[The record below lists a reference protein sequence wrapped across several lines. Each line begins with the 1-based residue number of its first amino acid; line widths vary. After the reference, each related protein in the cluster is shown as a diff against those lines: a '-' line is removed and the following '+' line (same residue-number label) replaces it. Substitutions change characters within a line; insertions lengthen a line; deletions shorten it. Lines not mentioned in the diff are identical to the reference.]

1 MRVVVIGATGNVG
14 TSTIEVLRA
23 EPAVTEIV
31 GVARRLPEALTQG
44 VTWRAA
50 DISRDDLRP
59 VVAGADAVILLAW
72 LLQPS
77 RDERT
82 MWATNVV
89 GTRRVLDA
97 VVHERVPAVLYAS
110 SIGAYSPAP
119 PGVVVDETWPTD
131 GVVTSAYSRHKAYN
145 ERVFDAFSSEHPD
158 VRVVRM
164 RPGLILKAA
173 AASHV
178 RRLFAGPLL
187 PTTLLRLIGLP
198 VWPRTRGLQLQFVD
212 SHDVAEAFRLA
223 LLSDATGA
231 FNVAAEPVVDAARA
245 AEALEAFA
253 VPTPAWLLRA
263 AVAAS
268 WRLRLQPTD
277 PGWVDMAVDLPI
289 MSTRRAREEL
299 GWLPSRS
306 ADQALADFVAAV
318 GRGDGYRT
326 PPLDPATS
334 GPGRVEELRSG
345 IGRRP

>member
-14 TSTIEVLRA
+14 SSVVQVLRE

-31 GVARRLPEALTQG
+31 GVARRLPEALNDG
-44 VTWRAA
+44 VTWRVA
-50 DISRDDLRP
+50 DISCDDLTP

-77 RDERT
+77 RNERT

-97 VVHERVPAVLYAS
+97 VAREGVPTVLYAS
-110 SIGAYSPAP
+110 SIGAYSPAA

-145 ERVFDAFSSEHPD
+145 ERVFDAFGADHPD
-158 VRVVRM
+158 VRIVRL
-164 RPGLILKAA
+164 RPGLILKSA

-178 RRLFAGPLL
+178 RRLFAGPFL
-187 PTTLLRLIGLP
+187 PTTLLRLTGLP
-198 VWPRTRGLQLQFVD
+198 VWPRTRGLELQFVD

-223 LLSDATGA
+223 LLSDVTGA
-231 FNVAAEPVVDAARA
+231 FNVAAEPVVDAAQA
-245 AEALEAFA
+245 ARALEAFA
-253 VPTPAWLLRA
+253 VPTPAWLLRG

-277 PGWVDMAVDLPI
+277 PGWVDMAVNLPI
-289 MSTRRAREEL
+289 MATQRARTELGWVPTRRADE
-299 GWLPSRS
+299 
-306 ADQALADFVAAV
+306 ALAEFVSAV
-318 GRGDGYRT
+318 GRGDGLAT

-334 GPGRVEELRSG
+334 GPARSQELRSG
-345 IGRRP
+345 IGAQP